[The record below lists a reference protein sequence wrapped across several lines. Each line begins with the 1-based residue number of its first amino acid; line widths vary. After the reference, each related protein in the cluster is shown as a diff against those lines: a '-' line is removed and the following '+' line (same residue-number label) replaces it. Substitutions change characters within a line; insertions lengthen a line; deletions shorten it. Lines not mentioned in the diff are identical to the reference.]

1 MVKMKQMDSMVLQKL
16 ELIVFLNMNISRVV
30 FWEATLKLIKE
41 RQFKNAKLFVM
52 EWKIVEELNI
62 MSSKRALLKS
72 ILNGKKEIVLL
83 NL

>member
-1 MVKMKQMDSMVLQKL
+1 MVLQKL
-16 ELIVFLNMNISRVV
+16 ELIVFPNMNISGVV
-30 FWEATLKLIKE
+30 FWEATLTLIKE

-52 EWKIVEELNI
+52 AWKIVEELNI

-72 ILNGKKEIVLL
+72 IPNGKKEIVLL